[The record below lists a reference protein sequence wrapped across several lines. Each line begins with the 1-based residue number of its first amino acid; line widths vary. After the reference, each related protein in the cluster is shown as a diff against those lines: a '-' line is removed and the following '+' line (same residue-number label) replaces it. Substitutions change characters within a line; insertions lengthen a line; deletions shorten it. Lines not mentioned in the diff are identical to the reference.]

1 MTHLATLFG
10 RLGLSLIFIVSGLGK
25 IPGYAATQGYME
37 AMGVPGGLLPLVI
50 AAEVLSG
57 LAVLFGA
64 WTKWAALGLAAFS
77 LISGV
82 LFHGNIA
89 DQTQF
94 IMLMKNLA
102 IAGGFL
108 ALAAHGAGRYS
119 VDAWFGRNP
128 APGATAARTA

>member
-1 MTHLATLFG
+1 MTHIATLFG

-50 AAEVLSG
+50 AAEVLGG

-64 WTKWAALGLAAFS
+64 WTTWAALGLAAFS
-77 LISGV
+77 LVSGV

-94 IMLMKNLA
+94 IMLMKNIA

-128 APGATAARTA
+128 APGAIAARTA